1 MTVITM
7 TREMGS
13 RGKDVACGLAEAL
26 GLKVV
31 HKEVVEHHLAKRLQV
46 HESFVHRYLEGGVRV
61 LDNWRI
67 DKKALAL
74 YTAEEIFE
82 LAERGNVLIRGWG
95 ATQLLRSVPHVVCVR
110 VCAPLDARVR
120 TLMARL
126 NLDDA
131 KTALKEIKEN
141 DAAHS
146 RAIRSLSQGS
156 WKNPVLY
163 DLVLN
168 TERVP
173 VEKCVDLVL
182 GLVENPEFKET
193 PQSRATLAALKRAA
207 QQHQLR
213 QEGGVLPELGPS
225 SIHRRSLRARASQQ
239 VPEDGPTSRE
249 ERDLFRY

>member
-13 RGKDVACGLAEAL
+13 RGKDVARGLAEAL
-26 GLKVV
+26 GLEVV

-46 HESFVHRYLEGGVRV
+46 QDSLVHRYLEGAVGV

-95 ATQLLRSVPHVVCVR
+95 ATQLLRPVPHVVCVR
-110 VCAPLDARVR
+110 VCAPLDARVK

-141 DAAHS
+141 DAAHT
-146 RAIRSLSQGS
+146 RAIRSLSQVS

-173 VEKCVDLVL
+173 VEKCVDLVV
-182 GLVENPEFKET
+182 GLVETPAFEAT

-207 QQHQLR
+207 QQRQLH
-213 QEGGVLPELGPS
+213 QEGGALPERGPS
-225 SIHRRSLRARASQQ
+225 SNHRRSPRARALKQ
-239 VPEDGPTSRE
+239 VSEDGPTSRE

>member
-13 RGKDVACGLAEAL
+13 RGKDVARGLAEAL
-26 GLKVV
+26 GLEVV
-31 HKEVVEHHLAKRLQV
+31 HKEVVEHHLAKRLKIRD
-46 HESFVHRYLEGGVRV
+46 SLVHRYLEGAVGV

-95 ATQLLRSVPHVVCVR
+95 ATQLLRPVPHVVCVR

-126 NLDDA
+126 KLDDP

-141 DAAHS
+141 DAAHT
-146 RAIRSLSQGS
+146 RVIRSLSQVS

-182 GLVENPEFKET
+182 GLVENPAFEAT

-207 QQHQLR
+207 QQRQLH
-213 QEGGVLPELGPS
+213 QEGGVLPDRGPS
-225 SIHRRSLRARASQQ
+225 SIHRRSPRVRALEQ
-239 VPEDGPTSRE
+239 VSEDGPTSRE